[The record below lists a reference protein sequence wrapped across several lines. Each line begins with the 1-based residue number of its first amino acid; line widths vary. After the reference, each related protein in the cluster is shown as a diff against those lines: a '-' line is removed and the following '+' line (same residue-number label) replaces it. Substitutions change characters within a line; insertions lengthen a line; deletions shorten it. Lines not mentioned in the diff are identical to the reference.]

1 MISWCHF
8 SENPTGKRMIAVD
21 QLEDI
26 AKQVRRDTLVMLNRA
41 GSGHTGG
48 SLSSVEILTAL
59 FFSKM
64 KHRPHDPSWDQRDRF
79 VLSKGHAAPAFYAV
93 LARCGYFPLEDL
105 VSLRKLGSHLQGH
118 PDCKFTPGVEVPT
131 GSLGQGLS
139 MANGIALAVRL
150 DGKTSRVYVFL
161 GDGEV
166 QEGQIWEAAMSAAH
180 YKLDNLCAILDHNHL
195 QIDGTVEEV
204 MNIEPLSDKWR
215 AFGWAVININGHDY
229 TQILTSLDKAEK
241 TKGQPSII
249 IAETIK
255 GKGVSFFENKVE
267 YHGVAPTDEELE
279 RALKEL
285 EFDSQGG

>member
-1 MISWCHF
+1 MV
-8 SENPTGKRMIAVD
+8 AVD

-64 KHRPHDPSWDQRDRF
+64 RHKPLDPLWDQRDRF

-118 PDCKFTPGVEVPT
+118 PDCKFTPGVEVST

-139 MANGIALAVRL
+139 MANGISLALKL
-150 DGKTSRVYVFL
+150 DGKPSRVYVLL

-215 AFGWAVININGHDY
+215 AFGWKVFNINGHDY
-229 TQILTSLDKAEK
+229 AQILTAFDKAEK

-279 RALKEL
+279 RALREL
-285 EFDSQGG
+285 EFDSQRG

>member
-1 MISWCHF
+1 
-8 SENPTGKRMIAVD
+8 MIAVD

>member
-1 MISWCHF
+1 
-8 SENPTGKRMIAVD
+8 MIAVD

-285 EFDSQGG
+285 EFDSQRG

>member
-1 MISWCHF
+1 MV
-8 SENPTGKRMIAVD
+8 AVD

-64 KHRPHDPSWDQRDRF
+64 RHKPLDPLWDQRDRF

-118 PDCKFTPGVEVPT
+118 PDCKFTPGVEVST

-139 MANGIALAVRL
+139 MANGISLALKL
-150 DGKTSRVYVFL
+150 DGKPSRVYVLL

-215 AFGWAVININGHDY
+215 AFGWKVFNINGHDY
-229 TQILTSLDKAEK
+229 AQILTAFDKAER

-279 RALKEL
+279 RALREL
-285 EFDSQGG
+285 EFDSQRG

>member
-1 MISWCHF
+1 
-8 SENPTGKRMIAVD
+8 MIAVD

-26 AKQVRRDTLVMLNRA
+26 ARQVRRDTLVMLNKA

-64 KHRPHDPSWDQRDRF
+64 KHRPHDSSWDQRDRF

-150 DGKTSRVYVFL
+150 DGKTSRVYVLL

-204 MNIEPLSDKWR
+204 MNIEPLSDKWK

-229 TQILTSLDKAEK
+229 TQILTALDKTEK

-285 EFDSQGG
+285 EFDSQRG

>member
-1 MISWCHF
+1 
-8 SENPTGKRMIAVD
+8 MIAVD

-166 QEGQIWEAAMSAAH
+166 QEGQIWEAAMSATH

>member
-166 QEGQIWEAAMSAAH
+166 QEGQIWEAAMSATH